1 MSLSRYLFCLI
12 LILPFSA
19 LAEESTEP
27 VVSKKMNSVA
37 KGTGKTNDMDRV
49 GKVYSDYSTDS
60 VKAAN
65 KMATKLR
72 DPTRISD
79 SFRGALKRLSPQTDS
94 KSSPAAT
101 LAVPGIELAAI
112 IDGFGKERTALVR
125 VNKERTR
132 MVRKGHTFT
141 LSKGNVVY
149 EIYVKDIGL
158 CEIRLNVNPPNQLL
172 ILR

>member
-1 MSLSRYLFCLI
+1 MSLSRYLFCLM

-27 VVSKKMNSVA
+27 VVPKKNSVT
-37 KGTGKTNDMDRV
+37 KSTPKTNDMDRV
-49 GKVYSDYSTDS
+49 GKVYSDYSMNS
-60 VKAAN
+60 VKSAN

-79 SFRGALKRLSPQTDS
+79 SFRGALKRLSPQVDS
-94 KSSPAAT
+94 KSSPAAA

-141 LSKGNVVY
+141 LAKGNVVY
-149 EIYVKDIGL
+149 EIYVEDIGL
-158 CEIRLNVNPPNQLL
+158 CEIKLNVSPPNQLL